1 MSKDYYQILGVSRT
15 ASDEEINKVFKKLA
29 RKYHP
34 DMNQGDKKAED
45 RFKEISEANE
55 VLSNKEKRKKYDA
68 FGSAD
73 FEGFSKNPF
82 QGDPFQGGRV
92 KYSTHFDMDD
102 LGDLFG
108 DVFGAGMGSKRR
120 GFGFET
126 AEPRRGKDLVFSI
139 PLDFLEAVQGCEKKI
154 RLSNHVTFNV
164 KIPPGVDSTDKIRL
178 AEKGEPGLG
187 GGPAGDLYIQPQV
200 EPHPCFRRNGFD
212 IELDLPLTLSEAL
225 TGTRIKVPTIDGE
238 VELKIPAG
246 SQSGQKLRL
255 KGKGIHHKKTKTRGD
270 QYVILQIRLPQ
281 NLDARTQKELLSLL
295 EGTEKSPRNF

>member
-1 MSKDYYQILGVSRT
+1 MSKDYYHILGVART
-15 ASDEEINKVFKKLA
+15 ASDEEISKAFKKLA

-34 DMNQGDKKAED
+34 DVNPGDKKAED
-45 RFKEISEANE
+45 RFKEISEAYE
-55 VLSNKEKRKKYDA
+55 VLSNKEKRQKYDA

-73 FEGFSKNPF
+73 FEGFSN
-82 QGDPFQGGRV
+82 PFQGGRV

-102 LGDLFG
+102 LGDIFG
-108 DVFGAGMGSKRR
+108 DVFGGGMAGTGRKRK
-120 GFGFET
+120 
-126 AEPRRGKDLVFSI
+126 GKDLVFSI

-154 RLSNHVTFNV
+154 RLSNNVTFNV

-178 AEKGEPGLG
+178 AGKGEPGLAG
-187 GGPAGDLYIQPQV
+187 GSAGDLYIQPQV

-225 TGTRIKVPTIDGE
+225 SGARIKVPTIDGE
-238 VELKIPAG
+238 VELKIPAA

-255 KGKGIHHKKTKTRGD
+255 KGKGIYHKKTKTRGD

-281 NLDARTQKELLSLL
+281 NLDARTREELLSLL
-295 EGTEKSPRNF
+295 EGKEKNPRNF